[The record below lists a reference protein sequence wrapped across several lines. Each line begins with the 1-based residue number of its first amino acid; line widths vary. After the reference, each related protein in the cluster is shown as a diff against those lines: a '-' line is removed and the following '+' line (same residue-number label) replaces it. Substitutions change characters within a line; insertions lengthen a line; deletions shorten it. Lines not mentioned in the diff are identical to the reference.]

1 MSDWYNITYKVR
13 NTEIECSVPG
23 SISETTDEL
32 DYRAR
37 ATGRASEVVAQMG
50 MSVVPDSK
58 REVTTSDHVLTGYA
72 K

>member
-1 MSDWYNITYKVR
+1 MSDWYNITYKVG

-23 SISETTDEL
+23 SISETTDDL

-37 ATGRASEVVAQMG
+37 ATGIISEVVGQTNMG
-50 MSVVPDSK
+50 VVPDSK
-58 REVTTSDHVLTGYA
+58 KEVTVTDHVLTGYA